1 MATNSRL
8 RRLLF
13 VFLIFAGFAPSLRAQ
28 SAAYFIDKESGE
40 PRFIQRLAWAGGEYA
55 LRYEVVI
62 ERERNGTYVTHLRE
76 FTETP
81 FIEVSLPPGEYRY
94 QVSSYN
100 ILNKPEE
107 VSRWKNIEV
116 RLAVQPEIFDA
127 LPDFV
132 SEDNSGGSEET
143 PAYAL
148 AISGNNLVP
157 GAEFL
162 LRNSDGAEIIPEAL
176 DFGKDGNAR
185 LFINSADVYPG
196 EYELIVRNPGGLE
209 ASLGGIVF
217 PEPEPKGETPKLL
230 KPVLVFNSAAWTPL
244 FPLHGDFF
252 GSGFSPAGAGINFG
266 VVFSIPSSI
275 YIGGE
280 LTMLLNIDNSSANN
294 DNFGQM
300 LSVGANLLLMKWL
313 PNQKTALN
321 FRLGASYIIVP
332 DTQDKFAFNIGAS
345 FLWRFTGVF
354 MLETGVDYAA
364 QIKSDSFDG
373 CLRPWLGIGVIF

>member
-8 RRLLF
+8 RRLLL
-13 VFLIFAGFAPSLRAQ
+13 VFLIFAGFSPSLRAQ
-28 SAAYFIDKESGE
+28 DAAYFIDKESGE
-40 PRFIQRLAWAGGEYA
+40 ARFYQRLVWAGGEYA

-94 QVSSYN
+94 QVISYN
-100 ILNKPEE
+100 ILNRPEE

-132 SEDNSGGSEET
+132 SEDNSGGNEES
-143 PAYAL
+143 PVYAL
-148 AISGNNLVP
+148 TISGNNLVP
-157 GAEFL
+157 GAEFF
-162 LRNSDGAEIIPEAL
+162 LRHADGTEITPAAL
-176 DFGKDGNAR
+176 DFDEDGNAL
-185 LFINSADVYPG
+185 LFIDSANVYPG

-209 ASLGGIVF
+209 ADMGGIVF
-217 PEPEPKGETPKLL
+217 PEPVPKGKMPKLL
-230 KPVLVFNSAAWTPL
+230 KPVLVFNSAAWIPL
-244 FPLHGDFF
+244 FPIHGDFF
-252 GSGFSPAGAGINFG
+252 GSGVSLAGAAFHLGA
-266 VVFSIPSSI
+266 VFSIPGSI

-280 LTMLLNIDNSSANN
+280 FKMLLNINTISA

-300 LSVGANLLLMKWL
+300 LSVGANLLMMKWL
-313 PNQKTALN
+313 PNQITALN
-321 FRLGASYIIVP
+321 FRMGASYIILP
-332 DTQDKFAFNIGAS
+332 DIPDKFVFNIGAS
-345 FLWRFTGVF
+345 FLWRFTANF

-364 QIKSDSFDG
+364 RIKADSFDG